1 MPGNVVLVSGVRTA
15 FGKFGHGFKD
25 VPAQNPASQA
35 AIYAGIPRHSIIF
48 WYVNHREHRVH
59 IEKWPPSA
67 FSVYSVVDCKY
78 SFFQEKLKNLSIP
91 YDVGSIAINRVC
103 GSGLK
108 AVMPSGLK
116 S

>member
-15 FGKFGHGFKD
+15 VGKLGHGLKD

-48 WYVNHREHRVH
+48 WYVNHREHR
-59 IEKWPPSA
+59 EKWQPSA
-67 FSVYSVVDCKY
+67 FSVDSVVDCVCKY
-78 SFFQEKLKNLSIP
+78 SFFQNKLKNLSIP

-108 AVMPSGLK
+108 AVMPSVLK